1 MADDCD
7 LDARILAGHAAGDI
21 ETLSALYREAGTI
34 AETDGDIDRACF
46 FYTQAYVFALDA
58 GMSGAA
64 ADLKDKLVIFG
75 REL

>member
-7 LDARILAGHAAGDI
+7 LDARILAGHAAGDVEI
-21 ETLSALYREAGTI
+21 LAALYREAGLI
-34 AETDGDIDRACF
+34 AEADGEIDRACF

-58 GMSGAA
+58 GLVDAA
-64 ADLKDKLVIFG
+64 ANLKHKLITFG